1 MPYSQH
7 FHIIFNQFN
16 QSQRISMKVLF
27 YASLFLLTQLLYANS
42 SFAPSSECKTCHPT
56 IYKEFTSSMHQ
67 NATIYK
73 DPIHKAVWDKH
84 PINTKKQKYV
94 CGKCHTPAAD
104 NLSDMLSKGTQGMPD
119 PNNATHNEA
128 VSCAYCH
135 RIESIK
141 PMGQSNTNVISQK
154 EKHYFG
160 TLKDTVQSSY
170 HTTSSDNQNFN
181 NGNVCIGCH
190 SHKQNKAKL
199 NVCSTNNENEL
210 DGANCVSCHM
220 PKVAGSVSNKHERKE
235 HAFHGF
241 PGAHS
246 HQDMLAQ
253 YIDLELLKN
262 IDNFDVAVNNKSSH
276 ALLLHPLRVAQLRVV
291 IERDGKKEK
300 LKTEVFVRVIGKDGK
315 PTPPWIA
322 NSIVK
327 DTMIKHNEKRVVR
340 YDRKLEK
347 GDKVHMTL
355 GYFLVK
361 PKAAKKFGLDKDP
374 VASKFYTLKSKTI
387 TIK

>member
-1 MPYSQH
+1 
-7 FHIIFNQFN
+7 
-16 QSQRISMKVLF
+16 MKVL
-27 YASLFLLTQLLYANS
+27 LFATLLFFTQALTANAT
-42 SFAPSSECKTCHPT
+42 FAPSDECKTCHPV
-56 IYKEFTSSMHQ
+56 IYDEFKSSMHQ
-67 NATIYK
+67 NATVYK
-73 DPIHKAVWDKH
+73 DPIHAAVWNKH
-84 PINTKKQKYV
+84 PISKKKQKYV
-94 CGKCHTPAAD
+94 CGKCHTPTAD
-104 NLSDMLSKGTQGMPD
+104 NLSDMLAKGKKAMPD

-128 VSCAYCH
+128 ISCAYCH

-141 PMGQSNTNVISQK
+141 PMGKSNTNIISK
-154 EKHYFG
+154 KGKHYFG
-160 TLKDTVQSSY
+160 TLKDAVTSEY
-170 HTTSSDNQNFN
+170 HSTSSENKNFN
-181 NGNVCIGCH
+181 NGNVCVGCH

-199 NVCSTNNENEL
+199 NVCSTNNENEMNK
-210 DGANCVSCHM
+210 ANCVSCHM
-220 PKVAGSVSNKHERKE
+220 PKVAGSVSNKHDRKQ

-253 YIDLELLKN
+253 YVDLELLKS
-262 IDNFDVAVNNKSSH
+262 IDGFEVSVNNKSSH
-276 ALLLHPLRVAQLRVV
+276 ALMLHPLRVAQLRVV
-291 IERDGKKEK
+291 LERGGKKEK

-327 DTMIKHNEKRVVR
+327 DTMIKNNEKRVVR
-340 YDRKLEK
+340 YAKKLEK

-374 VASKFYTLKSKTI
+374 VASKFYTLKAETV